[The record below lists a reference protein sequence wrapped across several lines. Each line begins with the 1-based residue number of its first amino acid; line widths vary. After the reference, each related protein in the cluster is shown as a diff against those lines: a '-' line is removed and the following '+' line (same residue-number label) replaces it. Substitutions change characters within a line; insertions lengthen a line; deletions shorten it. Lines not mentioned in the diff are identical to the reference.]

1 MENLKLLVQLILA
14 LGIYNVWI
22 INYTK
27 GSKYRGGNSNNMSE
41 EFEAY
46 GFKSW
51 FMKIIGFSKLTLATL
66 LIAGIWFPFLIDP
79 SAFLI
84 GMLMVGAIFAHLKVN
99 DPFVKSIPALLMLI
113 LCSALIIL

>member
-1 MENLKLLVQLILA
+1 MEYVKPIIQLILA

-27 GSKYRGGNSNNMSE
+27 GSKYRGGKSNNMSE

-51 FMKIIGFSKLTLATL
+51 FMKIIGFSKLTLATS
-66 LIAGIWFPFLIDP
+66 LIAGYWFPYLVDP

-84 GMLMVGAIFAHLKVN
+84 GTLMVGALFAHLKIN
-99 DPFVKSIPALLMLI
+99 DPFVKSIPALIMLI
-113 LCSALIIL
+113 LCSTLIIL